1 MMSYHDL
8 TEVGAVTKT
17 RLSSKGQVIIPKE
30 VRERH
35 GWRPGAELDVEDRGD
50 AVVLRAA
57 GTFPRTAVE
66 QVFGCLKYGGPPL
79 TVEQMDAAVA
89 REARRRR

>member
-1 MMSYHDL
+1 MS
-8 TEVGAVTKT
+8 KT

-35 GWRPGAELDVEDRGD
+35 GWRPGAELEVEDRGD

-57 GTFPRTAVE
+57 RAFPRTSVAK
-66 QVFGCLKYGGPPL
+66 VFGCLKYEGPPL
-79 TVEQMDAAVA
+79 TVEQMNAAVA
-89 REARRRR
+89 REARKRR

>member
-1 MMSYHDL
+1 M
-8 TEVGAVTKT
+8 ART
-17 RLSSKGQVIIPKE
+17 RLSSKGQVIIPKD

-35 GWRPGAELDVEDRGD
+35 GWRPGAELEVEEHGD

-57 GTFPRTAVE
+57 QAFPRTTVA
-66 QVFGCLKYGGPPL
+66 QVFGCLKYEGPPL
-79 TVEQMDAAVA
+79 TIQQMNAAVA